1 MDQSWKKKQCSMC
14 RRQIRIFKI
23 YSLWMWS
30 TEILSLD
37 WLKSVLVVRL
47 LTALLELDLIVRLV
61 KLQIIINAR
70 KSAVVNHSM
79 CERTKP
85 QETINRTST
94 INDKWQLFQ
103 RIISIFFAKA
113 EKNIISTCV
122 WNFSKKT
129 YTFRLIYTMLI
140 NLIDRF
146 VFGRLF
152 TFPSLL
158 AWMPAS

>member
-1 MDQSWKKKQCSMC
+1 M
-14 RRQIRIFKI
+14 
-23 YSLWMWS
+23 
-30 TEILSLD
+30 
-37 WLKSVLVVRL
+37 RL

-79 CERTKP
+79 SERTKP

-103 RIISIFFAKA
+103 RIISIFCK
-113 EKNIISTCV
+113 
-122 WNFSKKT
+122 SKKEYNIYMCLKFPKEKT
-129 YTFRLIYTMLI
+129 HTFRLIHTMLI

-152 TFPSLL
+152 EFPSLL
-158 AWMPAS
+158 AWMPTS